1 MDRPRVVL
9 ADDHAELLDGLRRL
23 LEPQFEVVGTA
34 QDGQAVIAV
43 ANDLKPDVLILDI
56 SMPRVSGI
64 EAARKLRQQDPAA
77 KIVFL
82 TMHQD
87 PALVEQALDTGA
99 SGYVLKVAARTELVT
114 AINEVLAGR
123 SFISSRLRH
132 MSARWATRRSSA
144 GYSKIAGIGM

>member
-1 MDRPRVVL
+1 VL

-34 QDGQAVIAV
+34 QDGQAVISV
-43 ANDLKPDVLILDI
+43 AKDLKPDLLVLDI

-64 EAARKLRQQDPAA
+64 EAARRLRLQDPAA

-87 PALVEQALDTGA
+87 PALVEQALDAGA
-99 SGYVLKVAARTELVT
+99 SGYVLKVAARAELVI

-123 SFISSRLRH
+123 SFISARLRH
-132 MSARWATRRSSA
+132 ND
-144 GYSKIAGIGM
+144 

>member
-1 MDRPRVVL
+1 VL

-34 QDGQAVIAV
+34 QDGQAVISV
-43 ANDLKPDVLILDI
+43 AKDLKPDVLVLDI

-64 EAARKLRQQDPAA
+64 EAARRLRQQDPAA

-87 PALVEQALDTGA
+87 PALVEQALDAGA
-99 SGYVLKVAARTELVT
+99 SGYVLKVAARTELVI
-114 AINEVLAGR
+114 ALNEVLAGR
-123 SFISSRLRH
+123 SFVSSRLRQH
-132 MSARWATRRSSA
+132 D
-144 GYSKIAGIGM
+144 

>member
-1 MDRPRVVL
+1 MVSLVNRLKDTARPRVVL
-9 ADDHAELLDGLRRL
+9 ADDHSELLDGLRRL

-43 ANDLKPDVLILDI
+43 ANNLKPDVLILDI

-64 EAARKLRQQDPAA
+64 EAARKLRQQNPSA

-87 PALVEQALDTGA
+87 PALVEQAFDTGA
-99 SGYVLKVAARTELVT
+99 SGYVLKIAARTELVI

-123 SFISSRLRH
+123 SFISPRLRH
-132 MSARWATRRSSA
+132 HD
-144 GYSKIAGIGM
+144 

>member
-132 MSARWATRRSSA
+132 HN
-144 GYSKIAGIGM
+144 